1 MQCGDRIWNL
11 SCLVLIASAITFAS
25 SSISEGRDADRP
37 PNVVVIFTD
46 DQGTVDMNIYGADD
60 LTTPHMDSIASRGVR
75 FTQFYAAA
83 PVCSPSRAGLL
94 TGRFPLRAG
103 VPGNVSSMEG
113 EAGMPAEQITI
124 ADMLRA
130 AGYATAHIGKWH
142 LGYTPETMPNNQG
155 FEFSFGHMGGCID
168 NWSHFFYW
176 QGPNRHDLHR
186 NGRRV
191 YRDGEYFPALMVEEA
206 ESFMRRHR
214 DRPFFVYFAM
224 NAPHY
229 PYQGHARWLEHYQDL
244 EYPRNLYA
252 AFLSTQDEYIGQLLQ
267 VIEDLGLAE
276 DTIIVF
282 QSDHGHSEE
291 ERAHFGGG
299 SAGPY
304 RGAKFSMFEGGIRV
318 PAAIAW
324 PGILPAGEVRG
335 QVAHSCDWLPTIAE
349 LCRVPLLDDDVDGT
363 SLVDLIRSADAPA
376 PDRVLH
382 WQTGRGSNAPWA
394 VRQGDWK
401 LLGNPRDPTNKAP
414 LTDAD
419 RRFLVNLAE
428 DSSEM
433 ANLVDQHPDVAKRL
447 EQLHEA
453 WLGKLE

>member
-11 SCLVLIASAITFAS
+11 SCLVLIGSAITFAS

-37 PNVVVIFTD
+37 PNVVLIFTD

-113 EAGMPAEQITI
+113 EAGMPADQITI

-324 PGILPAGEVRG
+324 PGRLPAGEVRG
-335 QVAHSCDWLPTIAE
+335 QAAHSCDWLPTIAE

-382 WQTGRGSNAPWA
+382 WQTGRGPNAPWA

-453 WLGKLE
+453 WLGDLK